1 MPLTID
7 CGKADA
13 AIELA
18 ELVDTLQDRF
28 DPRDEQGLAQW
39 GPALRSLANNRR
51 FLGDL
56 AIEELK
62 QHCSGQTA
70 RNQYSAQVILLHSQR
85 DFVIRANLWPSES
98 DSVYQNS
105 GPAP

>member
-18 ELVDTLQDRF
+18 ELVETLQDRF

-39 GPALRSLANNRR
+39 GPALRRLANNRR

-62 QHCSGQTA
+62 QHCAGQTA
-70 RNQYSAQVILLHSQR
+70 RNQYSAQVILLHGGSR
-85 DFVIRANLWPSES
+85 KFVLRANLWPSEN
-98 DSVYQNS
+98 DSVYANS
-105 GPAP
+105 G